1 MKIAVCIKQVP
12 VVSMLKFDNETRRVV
27 REGVPNEVN
36 PYDVLSLS
44 LAVRLKGEHAS
55 TGSAQATSTNSGQ
68 AASAGSGQV
77 EVVALTMG
85 PPQASD
91 ALVQALAMGAD
102 RAVHL
107 NDRAFAGSDTL
118 ATSRALALAL
128 EREQPDL
135 VICGRNSTDAETG
148 QVGPE
153 IAEILGVPQI
163 TAVSKLDMNP
173 EAGTISATRL
183 TDEGYQELECPMPA
197 LVTITDGAAE
207 EVYPR
212 REAMQEAASRPIE
225 QLTAADLTDDTS
237 RFGLDGSPTWVDEI
251 FSLES
256 TRLGTVVRDLPPQKA
271 VAQMMEFLEERGVF
285 GPSTGSGRT
294 GVARGPRLEKGPST
308 GSGQAPSTS
317 SGRTEG
323 AIWVVAEVIGGGVRP
338 VTLELLGR
346 ARELAA
352 QIGATVEAVLIGDDD
367 EGRIRQL
374 TAYGADTVHIAGGS
388 GLYPSTSSGQATY
401 DTEAHTAALT
411 AAIKAQSPFAVLV
424 PSTANGRDLAARVAG
439 RMELGLTGDCV
450 GLDIDDEG
458 RLSQLKPAFGGSIV
472 APILSRTLPNM
483 ATVRPGILTACEP
496 DETVEPVVNRIDVG
510 TVEASGVRVL
520 RSVSDESA
528 EGAELE
534 RAARVVSVGMGIG
547 GPENLGPIRELASAL
562 GASIGTTRDVCDLG
576 WLPRQYQIGLSGKA
590 VAPELYVAVALRG
603 PFNHTVGIQR
613 SGTIVAINNSAR
625 SQIFRAS
632 DFGILGDWNEIVPEL
647 TRAIRQRLGV

>member
-12 VVSMLKFDNETRRVV
+12 VISMLKFDNETRRVV

-36 PYDVLSLS
+36 PYDVLALS
-44 LAVRLKGEHAS
+44 LAMRLRQEQGA
-55 TGSAQATSTNSGQ
+55 
-68 AASAGSGQV
+68 

-102 RAVHL
+102 RAIHL

-163 TAVSKLDMNP
+163 TAVSKLDLDP

-183 TDEGYQELECPMPA
+183 TDEGYQELECPLPA

-207 EVYPR
+207 EIYPR
-212 REAMQEAASRPIE
+212 REQMQEAASRPV
-225 QLTAADLTDDTS
+225 QQVTAADLTEDLS
-237 RFGLDGSPTWVDEI
+237 QFGLDGSPTWVDEI

-256 TRLGTVVRDLPPQKA
+256 TRLGTVVRDLPPDES
-271 VAQMMEFLEERGVF
+271 VAQLMEFLEERGVF
-285 GPSTGSGRT
+285 DGDASSQSG
-294 GVARGPRLEKGPST
+294 GAARGPRLERGA
-308 GSGQAPSTS
+308 Q
-317 SGRTEG
+317 G
-323 AIWVVAEVIGGGVRP
+323 AIWVAAEVIGGEVRP

-346 ARELAA
+346 ARELAS
-352 QIGATVEAVLIGDDD
+352 QIGTSVEAVLIGDADD
-367 EGRIRQL
+367 GRVRQL
-374 TAYGADTVHIAGGS
+374 TAYGADTVHVTVGP
-388 GLYPSTSSGQATY
+388 GLAEY
-401 DTEAHTAALT
+401 DTETHTAALT
-411 AAIKAQSPFAVLV
+411 AAINAHSPYAVLV

-439 RMELGLTGDCV
+439 RLHLGLTGDCV

-496 DETVEPVVNRIDVG
+496 DDSIEPVVNRIEVG

-534 RAARVVSVGMGIG
+534 HASRVVSVGKGIG
-547 GPENLGPIRELASAL
+547 GPENLGPIRELASAF

-647 TRAIRQRLGV
+647 TSAVRRRLGV

>member
-12 VVSMLKFDNETRRVV
+12 VVSMLKFDNESRRVV

-36 PYDVLSLS
+36 PYDVLALS
-44 LAVRLKGEHAS
+44 LAARLKGEH
-55 TGSAQATSTNSGQ
+55 Q
-68 AASAGSGQV
+68 AASAGSAQVASASSGRV

-85 PPQASD
+85 PPQASE

-107 NDRAFAGSDTL
+107 NDRAFAGADTL

-128 EREQPDL
+128 DREQPDL
-135 VICGRNSTDAETG
+135 IICGRNSTDAETG

-153 IAEILGVPQI
+153 VAEILGVPQI
-163 TAVSKLDMNP
+163 TAVSKLDVDP
-173 EAGTISATRL
+173 ESGTISATRL
-183 TDEGYQELECPMPA
+183 TDEGYEELECALPA

-212 REAMQEAASRPIE
+212 RDAMQEAASRPIE
-225 QLTAADLTDDTS
+225 QVTAADLTDDTS
-237 RFGLDGSPTWVDEI
+237 QFGLEGSPTWVDEI

-256 TRLGTVVRDLPPQKA
+256 ARLGTVVRDLTPQES
-271 VAQMMEFLEERGVF
+271 VAQLMEFLDERGVF
-285 GPSTGSGRT
+285 DPSTSLGRT
-294 GVARGPRLEKGPST
+294 AAARGPRLGR
-308 GSGQAPSTS
+308 GSQ
-317 SGRTEG
+317 G
-323 AIWVVAEVIGGGVRP
+323 AIWVAAEIIGGAVRP

-346 ARELAA
+346 ARELASE
-352 QIGATVEAVLIGDDD
+352 IGTNVEAVLIGDDD

-374 TAYGADTVHIAGGS
+374 TAYGADTVHVAAGA
-388 GLYPSTSSGQATY
+388 GLAPSAGSGQATY

-411 AAIKAQSPFAVLV
+411 AAIRAHSPFAVLV

-439 RMELGLTGDCV
+439 RLELGLTGDCV

-496 DETVEPVVNRIDVG
+496 DESIEPVVNRIEVG
-510 TVEASGVRVL
+510 PVAASGVRVL

-534 RAARVVSVGMGIG
+534 RAARVVSVGKGIG
-547 GPENLGPIRELASAL
+547 GPENLGAIRELAAAL

-632 DFGILGDWNEIVPEL
+632 DFGILGDWTEIVPEL
-647 TRAIRQRLGV
+647 TRAVRGRLGV

>member
-1 MKIAVCIKQVP
+1 MSMKIAVCIKQVP
-12 VVSMLKFDNETRRVV
+12 VVSMLKFDNESRRVV

-36 PYDVLSLS
+36 PYDVLTLS
-44 LAVRLKGEHAS
+44 LAARLKEEHGAP
-55 TGSAQATSTNSGQ
+55 
-68 AASAGSGQV
+68 SAGSGQV

-91 ALVQALAMGAD
+91 ALVQAMAMGAD

-107 NDRAFAGSDTL
+107 NDRVFAGSDTL

-128 EREQPDL
+128 EREGPDL

-163 TAVSKLDMNP
+163 TAVSKLDMDP
-173 EAGTISATRL
+173 DAGSISATRL
-183 TDEGYQELECPMPA
+183 TDEGYQELECPLPA

-212 REAMQEAASRPIE
+212 REQMAEAASRPIE
-225 QLTAADLTDDTS
+225 TLTAADLTDDIS
-237 RFGLDGSPTWVDEI
+237 PFGLDGSPTWVDEI

-256 TRLGTVVRDLPPQKA
+256 TRLGTIVRDLPPQEA

-285 GPSTGSGRT
+285 DPSKDSGRTAAARGPRLERGPSTGSGS
-294 GVARGPRLEKGPST
+294 GP
-308 GSGQAPSTS
+308 
-317 SGRTEG
+317 
-323 AIWVVAEVIGGGVRP
+323 IWVTAEVIGGEVRP

-346 ARELAA
+346 ARELAS
-352 QIGATVEAVLIGDDD
+352 QIGANVEAVLIGDDD
-367 EGRIRQL
+367 DGRIRQL
-374 TAYGADTVHIAGGS
+374 TAYGADTVHVVGGQ
-388 GLYPSTSSGQATY
+388 GLAPSTSSGQDSY
-401 DTEAHTAALT
+401 DTEAHTSALV
-411 AAIKAQSPFAVLV
+411 AAINAHSPFAVLV

-439 RMELGLTGDCV
+439 RLELGLTGDCV

-496 DETVEPVVNRIDVG
+496 DESIEPVVNRIDVG
-510 TVEASGVRVL
+510 TVQSSGVRVL

-534 RAARVVSVGMGIG
+534 HAARVVAVGMGIG
-547 GPENLGPIRELASAL
+547 GPENLGPIRELASVL

-590 VAPELYVAVALRG
+590 VAPELYIAVALRG

-613 SGTIVAINNSAR
+613 SGTIVAVNNSAR

-632 DFGILGDWNEIVPEL
+632 DFGILGDWNEVVPEL
-647 TRAIRQRLGV
+647 TRAIKRRLGV

>member
-36 PYDVLSLS
+36 PYDVLALS
-44 LAVRLKGEHAS
+44 LAARLKEEH
-55 TGSAQATSTNSGQ
+55 QA
-68 AASAGSGQV
+68 
-77 EVVALTMG
+77 EVIALTMG

-128 EREQPDL
+128 EREHLDL

-163 TAVSKLDMNP
+163 TAVSKLEVDAMV
-173 EAGTISATRL
+173 GSISATRL

-225 QLTAADLTDDTS
+225 QLTAADLTDNLS
-237 RFGLDGSPTWVDEI
+237 QFGLDGSPTWVDEI

-256 TRLGTVVRDLPPQKA
+256 TRLGTVVRDLPPQEA

-285 GPSTGSGRT
+285 D
-294 GVARGPRLEKGPST
+294 
-308 GSGQAPSTS
+308 PSTS
-317 SGRTEG
+317 SGRTVPARGPRLEPGSQG
-323 AIWVVAEVIGGGVRP
+323 AIWVATEVIGGVVRP

-346 ARELAA
+346 ARELAS
-352 QIGATVEAVLIGDDD
+352 QIGTNVEAVLIGDED
-367 EGRIRQL
+367 EGHIRQL
-374 TAYGADTVHIAGGS
+374 TAYGADTVHVAAGP
-388 GLYPSTSSGQATY
+388 GLTEY
-401 DTEAHTAALT
+401 DTEAHTAALVVSIN
-411 AAIKAQSPFAVLV
+411 AYSPYAVLV

-439 RMELGLTGDCV
+439 RLELGLTGDCV

-496 DETVEPVVNRIDVG
+496 DESVEPAVNRINVG
-510 TVEASGVRVL
+510 AVKTSGIRVL

-534 RAARVVSVGMGIG
+534 HASRVVSVGMGIG

-647 TRAIRQRLGV
+647 TRAVRSRLSV

>member
-12 VVSMLKFDNETRRVV
+12 VVSMLKFDNESRRVV

-36 PYDVLSLS
+36 PYDVLALS
-44 LAVRLKGEHAS
+44 LAARLKGEH
-55 TGSAQATSTNSGQ
+55 Q
-68 AASAGSGQV
+68 AASAGSAQV
-77 EVVALTMG
+77 ASAGSGHVEIVALTMG

-128 EREQPDL
+128 EREQPEL
-135 VICGRNSTDAETG
+135 IICGRNSTDAETG

-153 IAEILGVPQI
+153 VAEILGVPQI
-163 TAVSKLDMNP
+163 TAVSKLDVDP
-173 EAGTISATRL
+173 ESGTISATRL
-183 TDEGYQELECPMPA
+183 TDEGYEELECALPA

-212 REAMQEAASRPIE
+212 RDAMQEAASRPIE
-225 QLTAADLTDDTS
+225 QVTAADLTDDTS
-237 RFGLDGSPTWVDEI
+237 QFGLEGSPTWVDEI

-256 TRLGTVVRDLPPQKA
+256 ARLGTVVRDLTPQES
-271 VAQMMEFLEERGVF
+271 VAQLMEFLDERGVF
-285 GPSTGSGRT
+285 DPSTSSGQQAA
-294 GVARGPRLEKGPST
+294 ARGPRLEP
-308 GSGQAPSTS
+308 GSQ
-317 SGRTEG
+317 G
-323 AIWVVAEVIGGGVRP
+323 AIWVVAEVIGGAVRP

-346 ARELAA
+346 ARELASE
-352 QIGATVEAVLIGDDD
+352 IGTNVEAVLIGDDD

-374 TAYGADTVHIAGGS
+374 TAYGADTVHVAAGAGLS
-388 GLYPSTSSGQATY
+388 GY

-411 AAIKAQSPFAVLV
+411 AAIRAHSPFAVLV
-424 PSTANGRDLAARVAG
+424 PSTADGRDLAARVAG
-439 RMELGLTGDCV
+439 RLELGLTGDCV
-450 GLDIDDEG
+450 GLDIDGEG

-496 DETVEPVVNRIDVG
+496 DESIEPAVNRIEVG
-510 TVEASGVRVL
+510 PVAASGVRVL
-520 RSVSDESA
+520 KSVSDESA

-534 RAARVVSVGMGIG
+534 RAARVVSVGKGIG

-632 DFGILGDWNEIVPEL
+632 DFGILGDWTEIVPEL
-647 TRAIRQRLGV
+647 TRAVRGRLNV

>member
-12 VVSMLKFDNETRRVV
+12 VVSMLKFDNESRRVV

-36 PYDVLSLS
+36 PYDVLALS
-44 LAVRLKGEHAS
+44 LAARLKGEHG
-55 TGSAQATSTNSGQ
+55 T
-68 AASAGSGQV
+68 

-91 ALVQALAMGAD
+91 ALVQAMAMGAD

-128 EREQPDL
+128 EREGPDL

-163 TAVSKLDMNP
+163 TAVSKLDMDP
-173 EAGTISATRL
+173 EAGSISATRL
-183 TDEGYQELECPMPA
+183 TDEGYQELECPLPA

-212 REAMQEAASRPIE
+212 REQMAEAASRPIE
-225 QLTAADLTDDTS
+225 TLTAADLTDDTS
-237 RFGLDGSPTWVDEI
+237 QFGLDGSPTWVDEI

-256 TRLGTVVRDLPPQKA
+256 TRLGTIVRDLPPQEA

-285 GPSTGSGRT
+285 DPSTTSGQQAA
-294 GVARGPRLEKGPST
+294 ARGPRLER
-308 GSGQAPSTS
+308 GSQ
-317 SGRTEG
+317 G
-323 AIWVVAEVIGGGVRP
+323 AIWVTAEVIGGEVRP

-346 ARELAA
+346 ARELAS
-352 QIGATVEAVLIGDDD
+352 QIGSNVEAVLIGDDD
-367 EGRIRQL
+367 DGRIRQL
-374 TAYGADTVHIAGGS
+374 TAYGADTVHVVCGAG
-388 GLYPSTSSGQATY
+388 LIPSTSSGQASY
-401 DTEAHTAALT
+401 DTEAHTTALV
-411 AAIKAQSPFAVLV
+411 AAINAHSPYAVLV

-439 RMELGLTGDCV
+439 RLELGLTGDCV

-496 DETVEPVVNRIDVG
+496 DESIEPVVNRIDVG

-520 RSVSDESA
+520 SSVSDESA

-534 RAARVVSVGMGIG
+534 HAARVVAVGMGIG

-590 VAPELYVAVALRG
+590 VAPELYIAVALRG

-632 DFGILGDWNEIVPEL
+632 DFGILGDWNEVVPEL
-647 TRAIRQRLGV
+647 TSAIKRRLGV

>member
-36 PYDVLSLS
+36 PYDVLA
-44 LAVRLKGEHAS
+44 LALAARLKGDAS
-55 TGSAQATSTNSGQ
+55 AGSADSAQ
-68 AASAGSGQV
+68 AASAGSGQA
-77 EVVALTMG
+77 EVVAITMG

-91 ALVQALAMGAD
+91 ALVQAMAMGAD

-128 EREQPDL
+128 KREQPDL

-163 TAVSKLDMNP
+163 TAVSKLDMDP
-173 EAGTISATRL
+173 EEGSISATRL
-183 TDEGYQELECPMPA
+183 TDEGYQELECPLPA

-212 REAMQEAASRPIE
+212 REQMQEAASRPIE
-225 QLTAADLTDDTS
+225 QLTAADLTNDPS
-237 RFGLDGSPTWVDEI
+237 QFGLDGSPTWVDEI
-251 FSLES
+251 FSIES
-256 TRLGTVVRDLPPQKA
+256 TRLGTVVRDLPPQEA

-285 GPSTGSGRT
+285 NDSTGSGSTSSGRT
-294 GVARGPRLEKGPST
+294 VVARGPRLER
-308 GSGQAPSTS
+308 GSQ
-317 SGRTEG
+317 G
-323 AIWVVAEVIGGGVRP
+323 AIWVAAEVIGGEVRP

-346 ARELAA
+346 ARELAT
-352 QIGATVEAVLIGDDD
+352 QIGTNVEAVLIGDDD
-367 EGRIRQL
+367 DGHIRQL
-374 TAYGADTVHIAGGS
+374 TAYGADTVHVAAGP
-388 GLYPSTSSGQATY
+388 GLAPSTSSGQAASASSGQAAY

-411 AAIKAQSPFAVLV
+411 AAINALSPFAVLV
-424 PSTANGRDLAARVAG
+424 PSTVNGRDLAARVAG
-439 RMELGLTGDCV
+439 RLELGLTGDCV

-496 DETVEPVVNRIDVG
+496 DESVEPVVNRIDVG
-510 TVEASGVRVL
+510 TVAASGVRVL

-632 DFGILGDWNEIVPEL
+632 DFGILGDWTEIVPEL
-647 TRAIRQRLGV
+647 TSAVRHRLGV

>member
-36 PYDVLSLS
+36 PYDVLALS
-44 LAVRLKGEHAS
+44 LAVRLKGEVAS
-55 TGSAQATSTNSGQ
+55 TSSGQAASAGSAQV
-68 AASAGSGQV
+68 ASAGSGQV

-163 TAVSKLDMNP
+163 TAVSKLDADP
-173 EAGTISATRL
+173 AAGSISATRL
-183 TDEGYQELECPMPA
+183 TDEGYEELECPMPA

-212 REAMQEAASRPIE
+212 REAMAEAASRPIE

-237 RFGLDGSPTWVDEI
+237 QFGLDGSPTWVDEI

-256 TRLGTVVRDLPPQKA
+256 TRLGTIVRDLPPDEA

-285 GPSTGSGRT
+285 GPSAGSGRT
-294 GVARGPRLEKGPST
+294 GVDRGPRLEP
-308 GSGQAPSTS
+308 GSQ
-317 SGRTEG
+317 G
-323 AIWVVAEVIGGGVRP
+323 AIWVAAEVIGGEVRP

-346 ARELAA
+346 ARELAP
-352 QIGATVEAVLIGDDD
+352 QIGASVEAVLIGDDD
-367 EGRIRQL
+367 EGRIRQV
-374 TAYGADTVHIAGGS
+374 TAYGADTVHLAGG
-388 GLYPSTSSGQATY
+388 PSLSTY
-401 DTEAHTAALT
+401 DTEAHTSALV
-411 AAIKAQSPFAVLV
+411 AAIKAHSPYAVLV
-424 PSTANGRDLAARVAG
+424 PSTANGRDLAAHVAG
-439 RMELGLTGDCV
+439 RLELGLTGDCV

-496 DETVEPVVNRIDVG
+496 DESVEPVVNRIDVG
-510 TVEASGVRVL
+510 AVAASGVRVL

-534 RAARVVSVGMGIG
+534 HAARVVSVGMGIG

-647 TRAIRQRLGV
+647 TAAIRHRLGV

>member
-12 VVSMLKFDNETRRVV
+12 VISMLKFDNETRRVV

-36 PYDVLSLS
+36 PYDVLALS
-44 LAVRLKGEHAS
+44 LAMRLRQEQGA
-55 TGSAQATSTNSGQ
+55 
-68 AASAGSGQV
+68 

-163 TAVSKLDMNP
+163 TAVSKLDLDP

-183 TDEGYQELECPMPA
+183 TDEGYQELECSLPV

-207 EVYPR
+207 EIYPR
-212 REAMQEAASRPIE
+212 REQMQEAASRPV
-225 QLTAADLTDDTS
+225 QQVTAADLTEDLS
-237 RFGLDGSPTWVDEI
+237 QFGLDGSPTWVDEI

-256 TRLGTVVRDLPPQKA
+256 TRLGTVVRDLPPDKS
-271 VAQMMEFLEERGVF
+271 VAQLMEFLEERGVF
-285 GPSTGSGRT
+285 DGDASSQSG
-294 GVARGPRLEKGPST
+294 GAARGPRLERGA
-308 GSGQAPSTS
+308 Q
-317 SGRTEG
+317 G
-323 AIWVVAEVIGGGVRP
+323 AIWVAAEIIGGEVRP

-346 ARELAA
+346 ARELAS
-352 QIGATVEAVLIGDDD
+352 QIGTSVEAVLIGDADD
-367 EGRIRQL
+367 GRVRQL
-374 TAYGADTVHIAGGS
+374 TAYGADTVHVTVGP
-388 GLYPSTSSGQATY
+388 GLAEY
-401 DTEAHTAALT
+401 DTETHTAALT
-411 AAIKAQSPFAVLV
+411 AAINAHSPYAVLV

-439 RMELGLTGDCV
+439 RLHLGLTGDCV

-496 DETVEPVVNRIDVG
+496 DDSIEPVVNRIEVG

-534 RAARVVSVGMGIG
+534 HAARIVSVGKGIG
-547 GPENLGPIRELASAL
+547 GPENLGPIRELASAF

-647 TRAIRQRLGV
+647 TSAVRRRLGV

>member
-12 VVSMLKFDNETRRVV
+12 VVSMLTFDNETRRVV

-36 PYDVLSLS
+36 PYDVLALS
-44 LAVRLKGEHAS
+44 LATRLKAEQGADSAS
-55 TGSAQATSTNSGQ
+55 SGQ
-68 AASAGSGQV
+68 AVSASSGQV

-102 RAVHL
+102 RAIHL
-107 NDRAFAGSDTL
+107 NDHAFAGSDTL

-128 EREQPDL
+128 ERERPDL

-163 TAVSKLDMNP
+163 TAVSKLDMDA
-173 EAGTISATRL
+173 EAGSISATRL
-183 TDEGYQELECPMPA
+183 TDEGYQELECPLPA

-212 REAMQEAASRPIE
+212 REQMAEAASRPIE
-225 QLTAADLTDDTS
+225 TLTAADLTDDPS
-237 RFGLDGSPTWVDEI
+237 QFGLEGSPTWVDEI

-256 TRLGTVVRDLPPQKA
+256 TRQGTVVRDLPPQEA

-285 GPSTGSGRT
+285 DPSTSSERT
-294 GVARGPRLEKGPST
+294 AVARGPRLERGPST
-308 GSGQAPSTS
+308 GSGA
-317 SGRTEG
+317 G
-323 AIWVVAEVIGGGVRP
+323 AIWVAAEVIGGEVRP

-346 ARELAA
+346 ARELAE
-352 QIGATVEAVLIGDDD
+352 QIGANVEAVLIGDDD
-367 EGRIRQL
+367 EGRIREL
-374 TAYGADTVHIAGGS
+374 TAYGADTVHVAVGP
-388 GLYPSTSSGQATY
+388 GLNDY
-401 DTEAHTAALT
+401 DTETHTAALV
-411 AAIKAQSPFAVLV
+411 AAIKAHSPYAVLV

-439 RMELGLTGDCV
+439 RLELGLTGDCV

-496 DETVEPVVNRIDVG
+496 DESIEPVVNRIDVG
-510 TVEASGVRVL
+510 AVAASGVGVL

-590 VAPELYVAVALRG
+590 VAPELYIAVALRG

-632 DFGILGDWNEIVPEL
+632 DFGILGDWAEIVPEL
-647 TRAIRQRLGV
+647 TSAIRNRVSKSG

>member
-36 PYDVLSLS
+36 PYDVLALS
-44 LAVRLKGEHAS
+44 LATRLRQEHGA
-55 TGSAQATSTNSGQ
+55 
-68 AASAGSGQV
+68 
-77 EVVALTMG
+77 EVIALTMG
-85 PPQASD
+85 PPQASE

-107 NDRAFAGSDTL
+107 NDRVFAGSDTL

-128 EREQPDL
+128 EREKPDL
-135 VICGRNSTDAETG
+135 IICGRNSTDAETG

-153 IAEILGVPQI
+153 VAEMLGLPQV
-163 TAVSKLDMNP
+163 TAVSKLDIGL
-173 EAGTISATRL
+173 EASAIAVTRL
-183 TDEGYQELECPMPA
+183 TDEGYQELECPLPA

-212 REAMQEAASRPIE
+212 REQMEAAASRPIQ
-225 QLTAADLTDDTS
+225 QLSAADLTDDPS
-237 RFGLDGSPTWVDEI
+237 VFGLDGSPTWVDEI

-256 TRLGTVVRDLPPQKA
+256 ARLGTVVRDVPPQEA
-271 VAQMMEFLEERGVF
+271 VAQLMEFLEERGVF
-285 GPSTGSGRT
+285 DTESASRAVG
-294 GVARGPRLEKGPST
+294 ADRGPRLERGP
-308 GSGQAPSTS
+308 Q
-317 SGRTEG
+317 G
-323 AIWVVAEVIGGGVRP
+323 AIWVVAEIIGGEVRP

-346 ARELAA
+346 ARALAS
-352 QIGATVEAVLIGDDD
+352 QTGTNVEAVLIGDDD
-367 EGRIRQL
+367 EGRIREL
-374 TAYGADTVHIAGGS
+374 TAYGADTVHVAGGA
-388 GLYPSTSSGQATY
+388 QIAEY
-401 DTEAHTAALT
+401 DTETHTAALT
-411 AAIKAQSPFAVLV
+411 AAIKAYSPFAALI

-439 RMELGLTGDCV
+439 RLELGLTGDCV
-450 GLDIDDEG
+450 GLDIDADG

-496 DETVEPVVNRIDVG
+496 DESIEPVVNRIEVG
-510 TVEASGVRVL
+510 AITSSGIRVL

-534 RAARVVSVGMGIG
+534 HAARVVSVGKGIG
-547 GPENLGPIRELASAL
+547 GPENLGPIRELAAAL
-562 GASIGTTRDVCDLG
+562 GASIGTTRDVADLG

-590 VAPELYVAVALRG
+590 VAPDLYVAVALRG

-632 DFGILGDWNEIVPEL
+632 DFGILGDWTEIVPEL
-647 TRAIRQRLGV
+647 TGAVMRRLGV

>member
-44 LAVRLKGEHAS
+44 LATRLRQEHGA
-55 TGSAQATSTNSGQ
+55 
-68 AASAGSGQV
+68 

-85 PPQASD
+85 PPQASE

-128 EREQPDL
+128 EREKPDL
-135 VICGRNSTDAETG
+135 IICGRNSTDAETG

-153 IAEILGVPQI
+153 VAEMLGLPQI
-163 TAVSKLDMNP
+163 TAVSKLDVDL
-173 EAGTISATRL
+173 EASAIAVTRL
-183 TDEGYQELECPMPA
+183 TDEGYQVLECPLPV

-212 REAMQEAASRPIE
+212 REQMEAAASRPIQ
-225 QLTAADLTDDTS
+225 QLSAADLTDDPS
-237 RFGLDGSPTWVDEI
+237 AFGLDGSPTWVDEI

-256 TRLGTVVRDLPPQKA
+256 ARLGTMVRDVPPREA
-271 VAQMMEFLEERGVF
+271 VAQLMEFLEERGVF
-285 GPSTGSGRT
+285 DSKSASRAVGADRGARLE
-294 GVARGPRLEKGPST
+294 RGP
-308 GSGQAPSTS
+308 Q
-317 SGRTEG
+317 G
-323 AIWVVAEVIGGGVRP
+323 AIWVVAEIIGGTVRP

-346 ARELAA
+346 ASELAS
-352 QIGATVEAVLIGDDD
+352 QIGTNVEAVLIGDDD
-367 EGRIRQL
+367 ERRIREL
-374 TAYGADTVHIAGGS
+374 TAYGADTVHVAGGAEI
-388 GLYPSTSSGQATY
+388 TEY
-401 DTEAHTAALT
+401 DTETHTAALT
-411 AAIKAQSPFAVLV
+411 AAIKAHSPFAVLI

-439 RMELGLTGDCV
+439 RLELGLTGDCV
-450 GLDIDDEG
+450 GLDIDADG

-496 DETVEPVVNRIDVG
+496 DESIEPVVNRIEVG
-510 TVEASGVRVL
+510 AMTSSGIRVL

-534 RAARVVSVGMGIG
+534 HAARVVSVGKGVG
-547 GPENLGPIRELASAL
+547 GPENLGPIRELAAAL
-562 GASIGTTRDVCDLG
+562 GASIGTTRDVADLG

-590 VAPELYVAVALRG
+590 VAPDLYVAIALRG

-632 DFGILGDWNEIVPEL
+632 DFGILGDWMEIVPEL
-647 TRAIRQRLGV
+647 TGAVMRRLGV

>member
-36 PYDVLSLS
+36 PYDVLALS
-44 LAVRLKGEHAS
+44 LATRLSREHGA
-55 TGSAQATSTNSGQ
+55 
-68 AASAGSGQV
+68 

-128 EREQPDL
+128 ERERPDL
-135 VICGRNSTDAETG
+135 IICGRNSTDAETG

-153 IAEILGVPQI
+153 VAEMLGLPQI
-163 TAVSKLDMNP
+163 TAVSKLDVDPAAN
-173 EAGTISATRL
+173 AITATRL
-183 TDEGYQELECPMPA
+183 TDEGYQELECPLPA

-212 REAMQEAASRPIE
+212 REQMEEASSRPIQ
-225 QLTAADLTDDTS
+225 QLSAADLTDDPS
-237 RFGLDGSPTWVDEI
+237 VFGLDGSPTWVDEI

-256 TRLGTVVRDLPPQKA
+256 TRLGTVVRDVPTQEA
-271 VAQMMEFLEERGVF
+271 VAQLMEFLDERGVF
-285 GPSTGSGRT
+285 DGEASSRAG
-294 GVARGPRLEKGPST
+294 AADRGPRLERGP
-308 GSGQAPSTS
+308 Q
-317 SGRTEG
+317 G
-323 AIWVVAEVIGGGVRP
+323 AIWVVAEVTGETVRP

-346 ARELAA
+346 ARDLAA
-352 QIGATVEAVLIGDDD
+352 EIGTSVEAVLIGDDN
-367 EGRIRQL
+367 EGRIREL
-374 TAYGADTVHIAGGS
+374 TAYGADTVHVAGG
-388 GLYPSTSSGQATY
+388 AEIAEY
-401 DTEAHTAALT
+401 DTETHTAALT
-411 AAIKAQSPFAVLV
+411 AAINAHSPFAVLV

-439 RMELGLTGDCV
+439 RLELGLTGDCV
-450 GLDIDDEG
+450 GLDIDDAG

-496 DETVEPVVNRIDVG
+496 DESIEPLVNRIEVG
-510 TVEASGVRVL
+510 SAAASGVRVL
-520 RSVSDESA
+520 KSVSDESA

-534 RAARVVSVGMGIG
+534 RAARIVSVGKGVG
-547 GPENLGPIRELASAL
+547 GPENLGPIRDLAAAL

-590 VAPELYVAVALRG
+590 VAPNLYVAVALRG

-632 DFGILGDWNEIVPEL
+632 DFGILGDWTEIVPEL
-647 TRAIRQRLGV
+647 TSAVIRRLSV

>member
-36 PYDVLSLS
+36 PYDVLA
-44 LAVRLKGEHAS
+44 LALAARLKEEH
-55 TGSAQATSTNSGQ
+55 QA
-68 AASAGSGQV
+68 
-77 EVVALTMG
+77 EVIALTMG

-135 VICGRNSTDAETG
+135 IICGRNSTDAETG

-163 TAVSKLDMNP
+163 TAVSKLEVDP
-173 EAGTISATRL
+173 EANSISATRL
-183 TDEGYQELECPMPA
+183 TDEGYQKLECPMPA

-225 QLTAADLTDDTS
+225 TITASELTDDTS
-237 RFGLDGSPTWVDEI
+237 QFGLDGSPTWVDEI

-256 TRLGTVVRDLPPQKA
+256 TRLGTVVRDLPPQEA

-285 GPSTGSGRT
+285 D
-294 GVARGPRLEKGPST
+294 
-308 GSGQAPSTS
+308 PSTS
-317 SGRTEG
+317 SGRTVAARGPRLEPG
-323 AIWVVAEVIGGGVRP
+323 SQGPIWVSAEVIGGVVRP

-346 ARELAA
+346 ARDLAS
-352 QIGATVEAVLIGDDD
+352 QIGTNVEAVLIGDDD
-367 EGRIRQL
+367 EGHIRQL
-374 TAYGADTVHIAGGS
+374 TAYGADTVHITAGQ
-388 GLYPSTSSGQATY
+388 GLGDY
-401 DTEAHTAALT
+401 DTETHTAALT
-411 AAIKAQSPFAVLV
+411 AAINAHAPFAVLV

-439 RMELGLTGDCV
+439 RLELGLTGDCV
-450 GLDIDDEG
+450 GLDIDDKG

-496 DETVEPVVNRIDVG
+496 DESIEPVVNRINVG
-510 TVEASGVRVL
+510 TVETSGVRVL
-520 RSVSDESA
+520 RTVSDESA

-534 RAARVVSVGMGIG
+534 HAARVVSVGMGIG
-547 GPENLGPIRELASAL
+547 GPDNLGPIRELASAL

-647 TRAIRQRLGV
+647 TRAVRSRLGV